1 MRERT
6 GLVIVNT
13 GNGKGKST
21 AALGLAMRAVG
32 NGMKVVMIQFIKGAW
47 KVGEYESAKKLDFE
61 IRPMGEGFTWVT
73 KDRERDTKVAQEAW
87 EYAKA
92 RIASGEYDLVI
103 LDEINYA
110 LDYGYVDLA
119 EVLRALKERPRHVH
133 VVLTGRKAKPEV
145 IEAAD
150 LATEMVEIKHPYKK
164 GIKAQRGIEF

>member
-1 MRERT
+1 MGGVT

-32 NGMKVVMIQFIKGAW
+32 NGMKVVMVQFIKGAW
-47 KVGEYESAKKLDFE
+47 KVGEYESARKLGFE

-73 KDRERDTKVAQEAW
+73 KDRERDVQVAKEAW
-87 EYAKA
+87 EWAKE
-92 RIASGEYDLVI
+92 RIQGGHYDMVI

-119 EVLRALKERPRHVH
+119 DVLETLRTRPKETH

-145 IEAAD
+145 IELAD

>member
-1 MRERT
+1 MGERT

-21 AALGLAMRAVG
+21 AALGLAMRALG
-32 NGMKVVMIQFIKGAW
+32 NGMKVVMVQFIKGAW
-47 KVGEYESAKKLDFE
+47 KVGEYESARKLGFE

-73 KDRERDTKVAQEAW
+73 KDRERDTRVAREAW
-87 EYAKA
+87 EYAKS
-92 RIASGEYDLVI
+92 RILAGEHDLVI

-119 EVLRALKERPRHVH
+119 DVLETLRTRPKDVH

-145 IEAAD
+145 IEIAD
-150 LATEMVEIKHPYKK
+150 LATEMVELKHPYKK

>member
-1 MRERT
+1 MGEGT

-21 AALGLAMRAVG
+21 AALGLAMRALG
-32 NGMKVVMIQFIKGAW
+32 NGMKVVMVQFIKGAW
-47 KVGEYESAKKLDFE
+47 KVGEYESARKLGFE

-73 KDRERDTKVAQEAW
+73 KDRERDIRVAQEAW
-87 EYAKA
+87 EWAKE
-92 RIASGEYDLVI
+92 RIKSGQHDMVI

-119 EVLRALKERPRHVH
+119 DVLETLRTRPKELH
-133 VVLTGRKAKPEV
+133 VVLTGRKAKPEI
-145 IEAAD
+145 IELAD

>member
-1 MRERT
+1 MGERT

-21 AALGLAMRAVG
+21 AALGLAMRALG
-32 NGMKVVMIQFIKGAW
+32 NGMRVVMVQFIKGAW
-47 KVGEYESAKKLDFE
+47 KVGEYESARKLGFE

-73 KDRERDTKVAQEAW
+73 KDRERDMKVAREAW
-87 EYAKA
+87 EFAKE
-92 RIASGEYDLVI
+92 RILAGADDMVI

-110 LDYGYVDLA
+110 IDYGYVDLP
-119 EVLRALKERPRHVH
+119 EVLETLRTRPKDVH
-133 VVLTGRKAKPEV
+133 VVLTGRKAKPEL

-150 LATEMVEIKHPYKK
+150 LATEMVELKHPYKK

>member
-1 MRERT
+1 MGERT

-32 NGMKVVMIQFIKGAW
+32 NGMKVLMVQFIKGAW
-47 KVGEYESAKKLDFE
+47 KVGEYEAARKLGFE

-73 KDRERDTKVAQEAW
+73 QDRERDVRVAHEAW

-92 RIASGEYDLVI
+92 RILSGEHDMVI
-103 LDEINYA
+103 LDEMNYA

-119 EVLRALKERPRHVH
+119 DVLETLRRRPKEVH

-145 IEAAD
+145 IDLAD
-150 LATEMVEIKHPYKK
+150 VATEMVELKHPYKK
-164 GIKAQRGIEF
+164 GIKAQRGIEY

>member
-1 MRERT
+1 VGERT

-21 AALGLAMRAVG
+21 AALGLAMRALG
-32 NGMKVVMIQFIKGAW
+32 NGMRVVMVQFIKGAW
-47 KVGEYESAKKLDFE
+47 KVGEYESARKLGFE

-73 KDRERDTKVAQEAW
+73 KDRERDMKVAREAW
-87 EYAKA
+87 EFAKE
-92 RIASGEYDLVI
+92 RILAGADDMVI

-110 LDYGYVDLA
+110 IDYGYVDLP
-119 EVLRALKERPRHVH
+119 EVLETLRTRPKDVH
-133 VVLTGRKAKPEV
+133 VVLTGRKAKPEL

-150 LATEMVEIKHPYKK
+150 LATEMVELKHPYKK

>member
-1 MRERT
+1 MGERT

-32 NGMKVVMIQFIKGAW
+32 NGMKVIMVQFIKGAW
-47 KVGEYESAKKLDFE
+47 KVGEYESAKKLGFE

-73 KDRERDTKVAQEAW
+73 KDRERDKRVAAEAW
-87 EYAKA
+87 EFAKA
-92 RIASGEYDLVI
+92 TILAGAHDLVI

-110 LDYGYVDLA
+110 LSYGYVDLE
-119 EVLRALKERPRHVH
+119 EVLGTLRTRPQGIH
-133 VVLTGRKAKPEV
+133 VVLTGRKAD
-145 IEAAD
+145 ARLLDLAD

-164 GIKAQRGIEF
+164 GIKAQQGIEF